1 MASER
6 HVTLVQKM
14 IGLLLFI
21 AIVVAAWYFE
31 PEKLI
36 RAVKKEAE
44 KRQIIPNGNK
54 PPAGADIQAR
64 SPDRPP
70 TEPEGGSSR
79 NAAGPYK
86 RVTILH
92 CHLPGNPAS
101 EQMADVFNAIQKKYG
116 SNLVTVIRA
125 GFPAQP
131 VDWQKQKGISLPYVV
146 MIVGSEKAFHFQ
158 GLMPLP
164 QVEKKVEELIFGVRR
179 VGKDWRPA
187 VPGMTPK
194 SN

>member
-6 HVTLVQKM
+6 HVTFVQKL

-21 AIVVAAWYFE
+21 GIIVAAWYFE
-31 PEKLI
+31 PEKLL
-36 RAVKKEAE
+36 RAAKQEAE
-44 KRQIIPNGNK
+44 KRQIIPVGNK
-54 PPAGADIQAR
+54 PQAGANIQAKA
-64 SPDRPP
+64 PDRRP
-70 TEPEGGSSR
+70 TEPEGGGSR
-79 NAAGPYK
+79 NVAGPYK

-101 EQMADVFNAIQKKYG
+101 EQMADVFNSIKKKYG

-131 VDWQKQKGISLPYVV
+131 VDWQKQKGINLPYVI
-146 MIVGSEKAFHFQ
+146 MIVGSEKAYQFQ

-179 VGKDWRPA
+179 AGKDWRPA

-194 SN
+194 SH

>member
-6 HVTLVQKM
+6 HVTLVQKL

-21 AIVVAAWYFE
+21 AVIVAAWYFE
-31 PEKLI
+31 PEKLL
-36 RAVKKEAE
+36 RAAKKEAE
-44 KRQIIPNGNK
+44 KRQIIPVGNK
-54 PPAGADIQAR
+54 PPAGANIQAKA
-64 SPDRPP
+64 PDRPP
-70 TEPEGGSSR
+70 TEPER
-79 NAAGPYK
+79 VTKPAASQYR

-101 EQMADVFNAIQKKYG
+101 EQMADVFNSIQKKYG
-116 SNLVTVIRA
+116 NLVTVIRA

-131 VDWQKQKGISLPYVV
+131 ADWQKQKRISLPYVI
-146 MIVGSEKAFHFQ
+146 MIVGSENAYQFQ

-179 VGKDWRPA
+179 VGKDWRPD